1 MHTPRAQA
9 APPWLRLL
17 GVALTLPLVLT
28 VLLLA
33 PAYADDFA
41 PQEAADITATGRYYP
56 GGEGC
61 SGENDADGCLTWGL
75 HVPSAAVAGKDVT
88 LTIEADS
95 EPGKWAWT
103 CPSEDHVA
111 GTAAYFTSRY
121 TDAPIERLASSDL
134 RFFAKL
140 YYTWHGDS
148 VGEVKA
154 VTCAPGHLSLT
165 YQVDFQG
172 WVAGSYLDLTMGA
185 TALAPGAGARDYS
198 FTPTVTVSDG
208 TSRTPVAT
216 VQKPAADT
224 AHATV
229 TIGAGM
235 QDDTAKDAGHF
246 TATVRNDSTSPMS
259 DFTVTTSRT
268 RGPASVTSLSC
279 DLSAYGGE
287 VVTAVGPAPSLTVSS
302 GKASVPGGKEVT
314 CQVDLSGVVG
324 RNAVTTGVTVGGQ
337 TFTGEYTDN
346 RAVTQVAVTGEPG
359 TTEVHDPDV
368 FFSSPYV
375 RVDYTVTFTNQTD
388 ADGRTSGIVLRPRTP
403 AGFQLSYVSPTS
415 GPWWFRDDYLPGADG
430 SVRMNTAAELIAGS
444 SMSFKFSAYYKV
456 DPAAM
461 TKEAWD
467 AAGTCVTGDTSK
479 GLSAEID
486 VETNGSGVDATTYPT
501 CTAVTQ
507 PKG

>member
-1 MHTPRAQA
+1 M
-9 APPWLRLL
+9 
-17 GVALTLPLVLT
+17 
-28 VLLLA
+28 
-33 PAYADDFA
+33 
-41 PQEAADITATGRYYP
+41 
-56 GGEGC
+56 
-61 SGENDADGCLTWGL
+61 
-75 HVPSAAVAGKDVT
+75 
-88 LTIEADS
+88 
-95 EPGKWAWT
+95 
-103 CPSEDHVA
+103 
-111 GTAAYFTSRY
+111 
-121 TDAPIERLASSDL
+121 
-134 RFFAKL
+134 
-140 YYTWHGDS
+140 
-148 VGEVKA
+148 
-154 VTCAPGHLSLT
+154 
-165 YQVDFQG
+165 
-172 WVAGSYLDLTMGA
+172 
-185 TALAPGAGARDYS
+185 
-198 FTPTVTVSDG
+198 
-208 TSRTPVAT
+208 
-216 VQKPAADT
+216 
-224 AHATV
+224 
-229 TIGAGM
+229 
-235 QDDTAKDAGHF
+235 
-246 TATVRNDSTSPMS
+246 
-259 DFTVTTSRT
+259 
-268 RGPASVTSLSC
+268 
-279 DLSAYGGE
+279 
-287 VVTAVGPAPSLTVSS
+287 
-302 GKASVPGGKEVT
+302 
-314 CQVDLSGVVG
+314 DLSGVVG

-346 RAVTQVAVTGEPG
+346 RAVTQVAVTGEPS

-456 DPAAM
+456 DSAAM